1 MMKSL
6 WGFKMKKCVKSL
18 VLLIICMKL
27 TSKCIGFYQYKKLD
41 RLYTDLELMEL
52 SDSLD
57 DNRTMNEIVSRLLND
72 RGYVYDYINENWE
85 KI

>member
-18 VLLIICMKL
+18 VLSIICMKL
-27 TSKCIGFYQYKKLD
+27 TSKCIEFYQYKKLD